1 MESFLLEV
9 VAKVVVLCGTDVDV
23 SHYQGVLPRVY
34 ELPQMLSQLG
44 EGLSR
49 RPVYANDV
57 DFLHVKLDYLK
68 VGLPKFGDYA
78 SHLLF
83 DVGRKPFTAALTHEM
98 SSISLHL
105 ILLLFLIT
113 FFQPGFLDKEDVA
126 LHQYGIGSD
135 VLHVLAKGAGVEGAD
150 LQQWGFL
157 DGFG

>member
-34 ELPQMLSQLG
+34 DLQQMLSQLG

-49 RPVYANDV
+49 RSVNANDV
-57 DFLHVKLDYLK
+57 DFLHVKLDYLQ
-68 VGLPKFGDYA
+68 VCLPELGNHA
-78 SHLLF
+78 SHPFF
-83 DVGRKPFTAALTHEM
+83 DEGRKSFTAALTHEM

-150 LQQWGFL
+150 LQQWRFL

>member
-1 MESFLLEV
+1 MAESFFLQEV
-9 VAKVVVLCGTDVDV
+9 PKFVVLGGAHVDV
-23 SHYQGVLPRVY
+23 SHYQGILLRVD
-34 ELPQMLSQLG
+34 ELPQMLSQFG
-44 EGLSR
+44 EGLSC

-83 DVGRKPFTAALTHEM
+83 DVGRKPFTAALTHKM

-105 ILLLFLIT
+105 ILLLLLFT
-113 FFQPGFLDKEDVA
+113 FFQPGLENEEDVT
-126 LHQYGIGSD
+126 LQQYGIRSD

-150 LQQWGFL
+150 LQ
-157 DGFG
+157 